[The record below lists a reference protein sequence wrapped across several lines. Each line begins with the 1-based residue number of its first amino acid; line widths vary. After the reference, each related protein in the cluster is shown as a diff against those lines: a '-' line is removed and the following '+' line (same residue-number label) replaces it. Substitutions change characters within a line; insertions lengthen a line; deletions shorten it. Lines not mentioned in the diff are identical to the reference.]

1 MKKIYLSILLITLCF
16 VSCVKGKNTPEET
29 DNDSTIVTDSLIAD
43 TAVYKGRGKS
53 LNDIRF
59 ADFDENDWLDNEY
72 IRCLRRYIDDYNN
85 GKILD
90 ENLDEYKDKLKGRF
104 IIARCEPALLGGLY
118 LQIIFID
125 NPDDIFF
132 AWIYSVVDEEQE
144 KILGYEVRYFSIDEE
159 KSGFT
164 KDGTYEKT
172 PGIETV
178 VIMT

>member
-16 VSCVKGKNTPEET
+16 VSCGKGKNTPEET

-43 TAVYKGRGKS
+43 TAVYKGGGKS

-104 IIARCEPALLGGLY
+104 IIARCEPALLGGLS
-118 LQIIFID
+118 LQISFID

-164 KDGTYEKT
+164 KDEILELMKKHAELK
-172 PGIETV
+172 PW
-178 VIMT
+178 